1 MEYYSAIKKTMSFAA
16 TWMDLE
22 VIILSEID
30 KDECHITYIWNLKYD
45 TKELIKKKKKPRHRK
60 QTYGYQSGK
69 EVEEG

>member
-1 MEYYSAIKKTMSFAA
+1 MSFAA

-45 TKELIKKKKKPRHRK
+45 TKELIKKKKKTETQETNLWLPK
-60 QTYGYQSGK
+60 WKGG
-69 EVEEG
+69 